1 MSIVAIGMNLMLA
14 GLLIAALV
22 MGLRLNGRLKALR
35 DSHEGFA
42 KAVADLDAAALRA
55 EQGLADLRAATDEAL
70 DLLGER
76 IEKARALSQKLE
88 RQVQPS
94 SARAGEREARGRA
107 EPQDLG
113 ADAERVAHRLG
124 SLLSAARETRPA
136 RTEPAR
142 ASRRAPARTNG
153 DDELFERESRE
164 ALRRERLKASVT
176 GEGEDLVLDA
186 REPPHMTRGTRR

>member
-88 RQVQPS
+88 RQLQPS
-94 SARAGEREARGRA
+94 PGRRA
-107 EPQDLG
+107 EPQDPG

-142 ASRRAPARTNG
+142 PARREPARTEG

-164 ALRRERLKASVT
+164 ALRRERLKASVA
-176 GEGEDLVLDA
+176 GEAEDLVLDE
-186 REPPHMTRGTRR
+186 REPLRMTRGTRR